1 VPDSAFK
8 RYLFEYR
15 HDGAEWAMEISARD
29 LDDAKARLK
38 ALPWAKYQGE
48 VFATV
53 HVPRTPLSRVLRR
66 IRACLAMIAPS

>member
-1 VPDSAFK
+1 
-8 RYLFEYR
+8 
-15 HDGAEWAMEISARD
+15 MEISARD

-66 IRACLAMIAPS
+66 IRACITMIAPS